1 MGENIGF
8 YKIDVDT
15 NKETT
20 DLCGVGN
27 MPTFLFFKSK
37 ERLGDIQGANIED
50 VKKKMNE
57 ILKRVG
63 DERFIN
69 HTKNSN
75 LAADDA
81 IKVPESSFKKKL
93 RENFGKH
100 TTHMN
105 QIMEEL

>member
-1 MGENIGF
+1 MGDNIGF
-8 YKIDVDT
+8 YKIDVDN

-20 DLCGVGN
+20 DLCNVGN
-27 MPTFLFFKSK
+27 MPTFQFYKIGK
-37 ERLGDIQGANIED
+37 KLGEIQGANIED
-50 VKKKMNE
+50 VKLKMNE

-69 HTKNSN
+69 PLKNRN
-75 LAADDA
+75 LEASEMAP
-81 IKVPESSFKKKL
+81 PEAMFKKKM